1 MSDSR
6 TQSAGGL
13 DVLASTTSFADAF
26 RLDGRVA
33 VVTGAGSGIGAASA
47 QLLAAAGATVICA
60 DRSGPGAKT
69 TADAIAEAGANATGV
84 EIDVSEREAVFELAA
99 EISDQYGRL
108 DIWCN
113 IAGVIDQVL
122 VADMTEEQFD
132 RVFNI
137 NFKGALYG
145 CQAAIGVMTGAG
157 AGCIINMASG
167 AIDTP
172 VPTLAAYAVS
182 KSALAQLTKT
192 LATEVG
198 PLGIRVNGVAPGF
211 ITTAMT
217 SRHYLREDGSVDE
230 DRRHAAVEPRRL
242 QSPLGL
248 VGQPADI
255 AYTVLY
261 LASDAARFI
270 TGQVLRT
277 NGGVAMPW

>member
-1 MSDSR
+1 MSPE
-6 TQSAGGL
+6 AGR
-13 DVLASTTSFADAF
+13 DASFADVF

-47 QLLAAAGATVICA
+47 ALLAAAGATVVCA
-60 DRSGPGAKT
+60 DRSGEGAQV
-69 TADAIAEAGANATGV
+69 TADLIAKNGGAATPC
-84 EIDVSEREAVFELAA
+84 EIDVVDRDAVFELASEVA
-99 EISDQYGRL
+99 TQNERL

-122 VADMTEEQFD
+122 IADMTDEQFD
-132 RVFNI
+132 RVFNV
-137 NFKGALYG
+137 NFRGAMYG
-145 CQAAIGVMTGAG
+145 CQAAVGVMAPAGGGA
-157 AGCIINMASG
+157 IVNMCSG

-192 LATEVG
+192 LAVEVG
-198 PLGIRVNGVAPGF
+198 PVGIRVNAVAPGF
-211 ITTAMT
+211 INTAMT
-217 SRHYLREDGSVDE
+217 SRHYLREDGTVDE
-230 DRRHAAVEPRRL
+230 ERRVAAVEPRRL

-248 VGQPADI
+248 VGEPEDI
-255 AYTVLY
+255 ANTVLY
-261 LASDAARFI
+261 LAGDAARFV

>member
-1 MSDSR
+1 MSESH
-6 TQSAGGL
+6 TQVQLGSAEK
-13 DVLASTTSFADAF
+13 FANAF

-69 TADAIAEAGANATGV
+69 TADSITAAGGNATAV
-84 EIDVSEREAVFELAA
+84 EIDVSEREAVFELAS
-99 EISDQYGRL
+99 EISGEYGRI

-122 VADMTEEQFD
+122 VADMSEEQFD

-145 CQAAIGVMTGAG
+145 CQAAIGVMTDAG
-157 AGCIINMASG
+157 SGSIINMASG

-198 PLGIRVNGVAPGF
+198 EYGIRVNGVAPGF
-211 ITTAMT
+211 IITSMT
-217 SRHYLREDGSVDE
+217 SRHYLREDGTVDE
-230 DRRHAAVEPRRL
+230 ARRAAAVEPRRL

-248 VGQPADI
+248 VGEPDDI

-261 LASDAARFI
+261 LASDAARFV

>member
-1 MSDSR
+1 VSLSLE
-6 TQSAGGL
+6 T
-13 DVLASTTSFADAF
+13 AF

-47 QLLAAAGATVICA
+47 VLLAASGATVICA

-69 TADAIAEAGANATGV
+69 TADAITEAGGTATAV
-84 EIDVSEREAVFELAA
+84 EIDVSEREAVFELASEVSA
-99 EISDQYGRL
+99 EYGRL

-122 VADMTEEQFD
+122 VSDMSEEQFD
-132 RVFNI
+132 HVFDI

-145 CQAAIGVMTGAG
+145 CQAAVGVMTEAG
-157 AGCIINMASG
+157 SGCIINMASG

-198 PLGIRVNGVAPGF
+198 PLGIRVNGIAPGF
-211 ITTAMT
+211 IVTSMT
-217 SRHYLREDGSVDE
+217 SRHYLNEDGTVDE
-230 DRRHAAVEPRRL
+230 ARREAAIEPRRV

-248 VGQPADI
+248 VGEPDDI
-255 AYTVLY
+255 AYTLLY
-261 LASDAARFI
+261 LASDAARFV

>member
-1 MSDSR
+1 MSEELSVS
-6 TQSAGGL
+6 QK
-13 DVLASTTSFADAF
+13 LANAF
-26 RLDGRVA
+26 RLDDRVA

-47 QLLAAAGATVICA
+47 ELLAAAGATVICA

-69 TADAIAEAGANATGV
+69 TTDSITAAGGTATAV
-84 EIDVSEREAVFELAA
+84 EIDVSEREAVFELASEVAA
-99 EISDQYGRL
+99 EYGRL

-113 IAGVIDQVL
+113 IAGIIDQVL
-122 VADMTEEQFD
+122 VADMSEEQFD

-145 CQAAIGVMTGAG
+145 CQAAVGVMTDAG
-157 AGCIINMASG
+157 SGSIINMASG

-198 PLGIRVNGVAPGF
+198 SVGIRVNGIAPGF

-230 DRRHAAVEPRRL
+230 ELRHAAVEPRRL

-248 VGQPADI
+248 VGEPEDI

-261 LASDAARFI
+261 LASDAARFV

>member
-1 MSDSR
+1 MSEELSVS
-6 TQSAGGL
+6 QK
-13 DVLASTTSFADAF
+13 LANAF
-26 RLDGRVA
+26 RLDDRVA

-47 QLLAAAGATVICA
+47 ELLAAAGATVICA

-69 TADAIAEAGANATGV
+69 TTDSITVAGGTATAV
-84 EIDVSEREAVFELAA
+84 EIDVSEREAVFELASEVAA
-99 EISDQYGRL
+99 EYGRL

-122 VADMTEEQFD
+122 VADMSEEQFD

-145 CQAAIGVMTGAG
+145 CQAAVGVMTDAG
-157 AGCIINMASG
+157 SGSIINMASG

-198 PLGIRVNGVAPGF
+198 SVGIRVNGIAPGF

-230 DRRHAAVEPRRL
+230 ERRHAAVEPRRL

-248 VGQPADI
+248 VGEPEDI

-261 LASDAARFI
+261 LASDAARFV

>member
-1 MSDSR
+1 MSND
-6 TQSAGGL
+6 
-13 DVLASTTSFADAF
+13 FAKAF
-26 RLDGRVA
+26 ALDGRVA

-47 QLLAAAGATVICA
+47 TLLAAAGATVICA
-60 DRSGPGAKT
+60 DRSGSSAES
-69 TADAIAEAGANATGV
+69 TARSIEAEGGSATPCEV
-84 EIDVSEREAVFELAA
+84 DVSDRAAVFELAS
-99 EISDQYGRL
+99 EVSGQHDRL

-122 VADMTEEQFD
+122 VADMSDEQFD
-132 RVFNI
+132 HVFDI
-137 NFKGALYG
+137 NFRGALYG
-145 CQAAIGVMTGAG
+145 CQAVLQTMAAAG
-157 AGCIINMASG
+157 SGSIINMCSG

-211 ITTAMT
+211 INTAMT
-217 SRHYLREDGSVDE
+217 SRHYLRGDGSVDE
-230 DRRHAAVEPRRL
+230 EARHAAVEPRRL

-248 VGQPADI
+248 VGEPNDI

-261 LASDAARFI
+261 LAGDAARFV

>member
-1 MSDSR
+1 MSEELSVS
-6 TQSAGGL
+6 QK
-13 DVLASTTSFADAF
+13 LANAF

-47 QLLAAAGATVICA
+47 ELLAAAGAIVICA

-69 TADAIAEAGANATGV
+69 TTDSITAAGGTATAV
-84 EIDVSEREAVFELAA
+84 EIDVSEREAVFELASEVHA
-99 EISDQYGRL
+99 EYGRV

-113 IAGVIDQVL
+113 IAGIIDQVL
-122 VADMTEEQFD
+122 VADMSEEQFD

-145 CQAAIGVMTGAG
+145 CQAAVGVMTDAG
-157 AGCIINMASG
+157 SGSIINMASG

-198 PLGIRVNGVAPGF
+198 SVGIRVNGIAPGF

-230 DRRHAAVEPRRL
+230 ERRRAAVEPRRL

-248 VGQPADI
+248 VGEPEDI

-261 LASDAARFI
+261 LASDAARFV

>member
-1 MSDSR
+1 MSEELSVS
-6 TQSAGGL
+6 QK
-13 DVLASTTSFADAF
+13 LANAF

-47 QLLAAAGATVICA
+47 ELLAAAGATVICA

-69 TADAIAEAGANATGV
+69 TTDSITAAGGTATAV
-84 EIDVSEREAVFELAA
+84 EIDVSEREAVFELASEVAA
-99 EISDQYGRL
+99 EYGRL

-113 IAGVIDQVL
+113 IAGIIDQVL
-122 VADMTEEQFD
+122 VADMSEEQFD

-145 CQAAIGVMTGAG
+145 CQAAVGVMTDAG
-157 AGCIINMASG
+157 SGSIINMASG

-198 PLGIRVNGVAPGF
+198 SVGIRVNGIAPGF

-230 DRRHAAVEPRRL
+230 ERRRAAVEPRRL

-248 VGQPADI
+248 VGEPEDI

-261 LASDAARFI
+261 LASDAARFV

>member
-1 MSDSR
+1 MSEELSVS
-6 TQSAGGL
+6 QK
-13 DVLASTTSFADAF
+13 LANAF

-47 QLLAAAGATVICA
+47 ELLAAAGATVICA

-69 TADAIAEAGANATGV
+69 TTDSITAAGGTATAV
-84 EIDVSEREAVFELAA
+84 EIDVSEREAVFELASEVHA
-99 EISDQYGRL
+99 EYGRV

-113 IAGVIDQVL
+113 IAGIIDQVL
-122 VADMTEEQFD
+122 VADMSEEQFD

-145 CQAAIGVMTGAG
+145 CQAAVGVMTDAG
-157 AGCIINMASG
+157 SGSIINMASG

-198 PLGIRVNGVAPGF
+198 SVGIRVNGIAPGF

-230 DRRHAAVEPRRL
+230 ERRRAAVEPRRL

-248 VGQPADI
+248 VGEPEDI

-261 LASDAARFI
+261 LASDAARFV

>member
-1 MSDSR
+1 VP
-6 TQSAGGL
+6 TQLGGG
-13 DVLASTTSFADAF
+13 TSFADAF

-47 QLLAAAGATVICA
+47 ELLAAAGATVICA
-60 DRSGPGAKT
+60 DRSGPGAKS
-69 TADAIAEAGANATGV
+69 TADAVTAAGGTATAV
-84 EIDVSEREAVFELAA
+84 EIDVSVREAVFELASEVSA
-99 EISDQYGRL
+99 EFGRI

-113 IAGVIDQVL
+113 IAGIIDQVL
-122 VADMTEEQFD
+122 VADMSEEQFD
-132 RVFNI
+132 RVFDI

-145 CQAAIGVMTGAG
+145 CQAAVGVMTEAG
-157 AGCIINMASG
+157 SGSIINMASG

-198 PLGIRVNGVAPGF
+198 TVGIRVNGVAPGF

-230 DRRHAAVEPRRL
+230 ERRQAAVEPRRL

-248 VGQPADI
+248 VGEPNDI

-261 LASDAARFI
+261 LASDAARFV

>member
-1 MSDSR
+1 MQTS
-6 TQSAGGL
+6 GGPQVDAPQL
-13 DVLASTTSFADAF
+13 DGPQKLARAF
-26 RLDGRVA
+26 RLDGRLA

-47 QLLAAAGATVICA
+47 ELLGAAGATVICA

-69 TADAIAEAGANATGV
+69 TTDAITAAGGNATAC

-99 EISDQYGRL
+99 ELSDQYGRL

-113 IAGVIDQVL
+113 IAGIIDQVL
-122 VADMTEEQFD
+122 VADMTDEQFD
-132 RVFNI
+132 RVFDI

-145 CQAAIGVMTGAG
+145 CQAAVGVMTAAG
-157 AGCIINMASG
+157 SGSIINMASG

-172 VPTLAAYAVS
+172 APTLAAYAVS

-192 LATEVG
+192 LAVEVG
-198 PLGIRVNGVAPGF
+198 ASGIRVNGVAPGF
-211 ITTAMT
+211 INTAMT
-217 SRHYLREDGSVDE
+217 SRHYLREDGTVDE
-230 DRRHAAVEPRRL
+230 TRRAAAVEPRRQ

-248 VGQPADI
+248 VGEPDDI

-261 LASDAARFI
+261 LASDAARFV

>member
-1 MSDSR
+1 MNESYI
-6 TQSAGGL
+6 QK
-13 DVLASTTSFADAF
+13 FARIF

-47 QLLAAAGATVICA
+47 QLLGAAGATVICA

-69 TADAIAEAGANATGV
+69 TADAIAAAGGNATAC
-84 EIDVSEREAVFELAA
+84 ELDVSEREAVFELAA
-99 EISDQYGRL
+99 ELSDQYGRL

-122 VADMTEEQFD
+122 VADMTDEQFD
-132 RVFNI
+132 HVFNI

-145 CQAAIGVMTGAG
+145 CQAAVGVMTPQGSG
-157 AGCIINMASG
+157 SIINMASG

-172 VPTLAAYAVS
+172 APTIAAYAVS

-192 LATEVG
+192 LAVEVG
-198 PLGIRVNGVAPGF
+198 EIGIRVNGVAPGF
-211 ITTAMT
+211 TNTPMT
-217 SRHYLREDGSVDE
+217 QRHYTREDGSVDE
-230 DRRHAAVEPRRL
+230 QLRIAATEPRRL
-242 QSPLGL
+242 QSPMGLLGE
-248 VGQPADI
+248 PDDH
-255 AYTVLY
+255 AYAVLY
-261 LASDAARFI
+261 LASDAARFV

>member
-1 MSDSR
+1 MSEELSVSQR
-6 TQSAGGL
+6 
-13 DVLASTTSFADAF
+13 LANAF

-47 QLLAAAGATVICA
+47 ELLAAAGAIVICA

-69 TADAIAEAGANATGV
+69 TTDSITAAGGTATAV
-84 EIDVSEREAVFELAA
+84 EIDVSEREAVFELASEVAA
-99 EISDQYGRL
+99 EYGRL

-122 VADMTEEQFD
+122 VADMSEEQFD

-145 CQAAIGVMTGAG
+145 CQAAVGVMTDAG
-157 AGCIINMASG
+157 SGSIINMASG

-198 PLGIRVNGVAPGF
+198 SVGIRVNGIAPGF

-230 DRRHAAVEPRRL
+230 ERRRAAVEPRRL

-248 VGQPADI
+248 VGEPEDI

-261 LASDAARFI
+261 LASDAARFV
-270 TGQVLRT
+270 TGQVSRT